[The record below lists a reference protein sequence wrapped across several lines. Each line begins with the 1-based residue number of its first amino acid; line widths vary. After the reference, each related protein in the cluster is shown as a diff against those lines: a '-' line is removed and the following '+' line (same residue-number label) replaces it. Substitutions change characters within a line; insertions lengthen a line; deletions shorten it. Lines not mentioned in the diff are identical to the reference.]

1 MNILKVGLASAV
13 MIGSLYAAVPEAS
26 AMPVAP
32 VATQHDA
39 GLEQVRLVCGPYRC
53 FRTYPARRW
62 DYRRWGYR
70 RYGYWHP
77 RPARIIRRVLRPIF

>member
-1 MNILKVGLASAV
+1 MNIARMGLSLAV
-13 MIGSLYAAVPEAS
+13 VAGSLCMAVPEAS

-32 VATQHDA
+32 VLANHDA

-53 FRTYPARRW
+53 FRTYPVRRW
-62 DYRRWGYR
+62 GYRHWGYR

-77 RPARIIRRVLRPIF
+77 RPARIIRRVLRPVF